1 VPVSENIQPN
11 TEITGSISITA
22 TGTATSASFLAN
34 RLVIETAAGTSSQPT
49 LTFTSI
55 SLVKT
60 TSAVTASGSTL
71 SAQLNW
77 LKNNATS
84 NHSYILT
91 ANASET
97 IAPQNLSWSD
107 KNNIMVFLQGDYTD
121 RTISLSAQGAMF
133 TVGSGLTL
141 ILDNNITL
149 KGRSDNN
156 SPLLHVNGNLIIN
169 NGATI
174 TENANRNP
182 YGGYAYG
189 GGVSVDSGGYCTMNG
204 GEISNTTNYGW
215 GGGMYINGS
224 FFMNGGKITNNT
236 VIAPGSGYSAE
247 GPGMMLH
254 GGSAVFIMNGGE
266 ISYNTLNDPVY
277 GGTSGIVHAAY
288 ASITMNGGSIH
299 NNTGCGGV
307 SLNTDCTFVMNDGSI
322 ANNTNS
328 RGGGIYIQS
337 SCSFIMK
344 GGSISGNAATYGGGI
359 FLLSGTFRISGGII
373 YGSSA
378 SSTLKNTAGSSGA
391 ALYKYSSATA
401 EYGVYSGETFYPSG
415 VLNTSEDTIR
425 VQNGNLYN
433 N

>member
-60 TSAVTASGSTL
+60 TSVVTASGSTL

-77 LKNNATS
+77 LKNNAAS
-84 NHSYILT
+84 NSSYILT

-97 IAPQNLSWSD
+97 IAPQNLSWNG

-121 RTISLSAQGAMF
+121 RTISLSTQGAMF

-149 KGRSDNN
+149 KGRSDNTASVLVVESGGKLIMNTGTNITGNTPNDSNHGGGVLN
-156 SPLLHVNGNLIIN
+156 SGEFTMNGGTISGNS
-169 NGATI
+169 ATH
-174 TENANRNP
+174 
-182 YGGYAYG
+182 YGGGGVRNFGEFTMNGGTISGNSAGYGGGVRFDSGEFTMNGGTISGNSASGG
-189 GGVSVDSGGYCTMNG
+189 GGVSVVYRTFTMNG
-204 GEISNTTNYGW
+204 GTISGN
-215 GGGMYINGS
+215 
-224 FFMNGGKITNNT
+224 
-236 VIAPGSGYSAE
+236 
-247 GPGMMLH
+247 
-254 GGSAVFIMNGGE
+254 
-266 ISYNTLNDPVY
+266 
-277 GGTSGIVHAAY
+277 
-288 ASITMNGGSIH
+288 
-299 NNTGCGGV
+299 
-307 SLNTDCTFVMNDGSI
+307 I
-322 ANNTNS
+322 ANDD
-328 RGGGIYIQS
+328 GGGI
-337 SCSFIMK
+337 
-344 GGSISGNAATYGGGI
+344 N
-359 FLLSGTFRISGGII
+359 LLFGTFRMSGGTI

-378 SSTLKNTAGSSGA
+378 SSTLRNTAGSSGA
-391 ALYKYSSATA
+391 ALYKSSSTA

-415 VLNTSEDTIR
+415 ILNTSEDTIR